1 MTAPLD
7 GSAWHGLGQLLLGH
21 SSSNKPI
28 AAALTA
34 RKISRAN
41 TIIKASRK

>member
-1 MTAPLD
+1 MAAPRD
-7 GSAWHGLGQLLLGH
+7 GS
-21 SSSNKPI
+21 